1 MTSHILRWPTLLIGL
16 VLLLILPTASMA
28 IVILADNQTILTTP
42 VSDDVFAT
50 GDSIVI
56 NAPVDSL
63 VVAGGSIQVNA
74 PVKGDLI
81 AAGGK
86 VSVNAD
92 VGGKVIAAGGTVEMN
107 GSVGTNLI
115 LTGGEVNVRNTTTV
129 GRDALL
135 SGGSVT
141 NAGNVNG
148 TLRISGSN
156 VQNTGTAGSTVIE
169 SQQNHNSGNL
179 TGGLSEERGNWSWV
193 SALLALLI
201 ALGFLIIG
209 LLLITLFPGAATVL
223 EGMVLNQP
231 IKTLLIGAGGLIGG
245 GIICLLLLIS
255 IVGIPLALLVVLL
268 LAAATTL
275 SGLVTSL
282 ALGRWLG
289 GVLKMTTSPLILFI
303 AGFVLL
309 NLLQLIPI
317 LGGLI
322 WLVALLLGTGA
333 IFSAAWE
340 LVQNRNAPARH

>member
-1 MTSHILRWPTLLIGL
+1 MTPHVLRWPALLVGL

-28 IVILADNQTILTTP
+28 VVILADNQTILTTP
-42 VSDDVFAT
+42 ISDDVFAT
-50 GDSIVI
+50 GDTIVI
-56 NAPVDSL
+56 DAPVDSL
-63 VVAGGSIQVNA
+63 VVAGGSILVNA

-92 VGGKVIAAGGTVEMN
+92 VGGKVIAAGGVVEMN

-115 LTGGEVNVRNTTTV
+115 LAGGEVNVRNATTV

-141 NAGNVNG
+141 NAGKING

-156 VQNTGTAGSTVIE
+156 VQNTGTAAKTEIE
-169 SQQNHNSGNL
+169 SSQNQKEDDR
-179 TGGLSEERGNWSWV
+179 TGERSEERGNWSWV
-193 SALLALLI
+193 SAVLALLM

-231 IKTLLIGAGGLIGG
+231 IRTLLIGAGGLIGG

-255 IVGIPLALLVVLL
+255 IVGIPLALLVGLL
-268 LAAATTL
+268 LVAATTL
-275 SGLVTSL
+275 SGLVTAL

-289 GVLKMTTSPLILFI
+289 GVLKMTASPLILFI

-309 NLLQLIPI
+309 NLLQMIPI

-340 LVQNRNAPARH
+340 LIQNRNTPA